1 MALDSGI
8 RLKSLVV
15 DGGLTNSNEAMQIQ
29 ADLLGIGI
37 ERPQMRESTALGS
50 ALMTATALGLFGWDL
65 SKPETLKDV
74 NTAGRHTFEPII
86 SNEVRAAGVLGWERA
101 VERARGWKRE
111 EIEQEE
117 EIGQLLREG
126 FL

>member
-1 MALDSGI
+1 MSLDSGI

-15 DGGLTNSNEAMQIQ
+15 DGGMTNSDEAMQIQ
-29 ADLLGIGI
+29 ADLLGIAI

-50 ALMTATALGLFGWDL
+50 ALMAGSALGLWGWDL

-74 NTAGRHTFEPII
+74 NTKGRHTFEPII

-101 VERARGWKRE
+101 VERARGWKCE

-117 EIGQLLREG
+117 EIDQLLREG
-126 FL
+126 LI

>member
-15 DGGLTNSNEAMQIQ
+15 DGGMTNSDEAMQIQ
-29 ADLLGIGI
+29 ADLLGIAI

-50 ALMTATALGLFGWDL
+50 ALMAASAIGLWGWNL

-74 NTAGRHTFEPII
+74 NTTGRHTFEPII

-101 VERARGWKRE
+101 VERARGWRQE

-117 EIGQLLREG
+117 EIDQLMRDGLV
-126 FL
+126 